1 MTLHRFHTRSCFLQ
15 LRRIRQ
21 FVLCLALVSHHIL
34 GNHGEPQTS
43 GDCNR
48 PSGVKIRQN
57 SPPHTCSVE
66 LATPRRRFH
75 TFHTRD
81 LTHAG
86 VNKNGFWHLRRVGQI
101 IVFENQSQRVG
112 QRPRLPSPYLQ
123 HNKAPNCT
131 GIQFVHG
138 FCQPVNKPGE
148 SIESA
153 VALHWQGYMVEYKNT
168 WRGRNRFNRVSNNNY
183 KEIVMAIMYQ
193 ADNKLYIEKSLK
205 LSVVCKNDLIVSVS
219 RRRRRPVSRITMK
232 HDWAFVTLCFN
243 IGFRNQMKFCSCTKI
258 WSTSFITL
266 IILLGKPIGGMQAFI
281 FSFFLFLQPNIDYC
295 IFYCMLL
302 QLLSLIFN
310 AWSSETTL
318 WCCRTPS

>member
-1 MTLHRFHTRSCFLQ
+1 MFGPCQPPYF
-15 LRRIRQ
+15 
-21 FVLCLALVSHHIL
+21 
-34 GNHGEPQTS
+34 GEPRWTS
-43 GDCNR
+43 NIKWLQPTEWSQNPAEL
-48 PSGVKIRQN
+48 PSAHLQCV
-57 SPPHTCSVE
+57 V
-66 LATPRRRFH
+66 ATPRRRFH

-101 IVFENQSQRVG
+101 IVFENQSGFGVG
-112 QRPRLPSPYLQ
+112 QWPRLPSPYLQ

-153 VALHWQGYMVEYKNT
+153 VALHWRGYMVEYKNT

-183 KEIVMAIMYQ
+183 KKIVMAIMYQ
-193 ADNKLYIEKSLK
+193 ADKKLYIEKSLK
-205 LSVVCKNDLIVSVS
+205 LSVVCKNDLIISGS

-232 HDWAFVTLCFN
+232 RDWAFVTLCFN
-243 IGFRNQMKFCSCTKI
+243 IGLRNQMKFCSCTKI

-266 IILLGKPIGGMQAFI
+266 IILLGKPIGGMQAFFFF
-281 FSFFLFLQPNIDYC
+281 FSYSQ
-295 IFYCMLL
+295 
-302 QLLSLIFN
+302 
-310 AWSSETTL
+310 T
-318 WCCRTPS
+318 